1 MHWTVL
7 QHFGLEED
15 GVDAILW
22 YEVGI
27 LRKDGLDKTTS
38 LEMKISDFL
47 CLCRISSFLSR
58 P

>member
-38 LEMKISDFL
+38 LEMKISDF
-47 CLCRISSFLSR
+47 FLKKLIKFDEN
-58 P
+58 